1 MILTGLFPSINWHR
15 AMIIRQMDIP
25 TAIREFLKELY
36 AAWSADKPARLAAA
50 LAYYGMFSFAP
61 MLYIVLTVAGI
72 FIDTLA
78 MADQLFA
85 GLVDTLGYETAQFIQ
100 DMVLSASQRTS
111 GATTLG
117 SLISLGALLY
127 AATGL
132 FAHLKYSLNIIWQ
145 APPSNRGGIMEFVTT
160 RLLAFV
166 MVLGVGLLLVL
177 ATTISFFASILTSF
191 FDFGGELLAGNVI
204 SFVGLAALS
213 FALIYKLVPDAPV
226 AWRDV
231 WPGAL
236 ITATAFAVGRWGLGF
251 YLSRSSVGSAFEAAG
266 ALAIVLIAIYYA
278 AQIFLFGAIFT
289 KVYARRFG
297 SRRTR
302 AGGQ

>member
-1 MILTGLFPSINWHR
+1 MG
-15 AMIIRQMDIP
+15 IP
-25 TAIREFLKELY
+25 TAIREFVKELY
-36 AAWSADKPARLAAA
+36 AAWSADRPARLAAA

-61 MLYIVLTVAGI
+61 MLYIILIVAGI

-78 MADQLFA
+78 MADQLFE
-85 GLVDTLGYETAQFIQ
+85 GLVDTLGYETAKFIQ
-100 DMVLSASQRTS
+100 DMIISASQRTS
-111 GATTLG
+111 GATTLS
-117 SLISLGALLY
+117 SLISLGALMY

-145 APPSNRGGIMEFVTT
+145 VPPSTSGGMLGFVKT

-166 MVLGVGLLLVL
+166 MVLAVGLLLVL
-177 ATTISFFASILTSF
+177 ATSFSFFASILTSF
-191 FDFGGELLAGNVI
+191 FDFGGDLLAGNII

-213 FALIYKLVPDAPV
+213 FALIYKLVPDAAV

-251 YLSRSSVGSAFEAAG
+251 YLTHSSVGSAFEAAG

-297 SRRTR
+297 SKRIRE
-302 AGGQ
+302 GGQ